1 MCGIAGIFGMYD
13 EKIVNKML
21 LAQAHRGPDG
31 MGVWGDEK
39 EKITLGHVRLSIL
52 DVSDKGTQPMEYAN
66 KRFHITFN
74 GEIYNFK
81 DIRQDLIKLGYDF
94 KSDTDTEVILAAY
107 SHWGT
112 DCVNKFRGMFA
123 FALFDKAPKKGFP
136 SLFLARD
143 RLGIKPLLYFKKNNN
158 IFFASEIRALL
169 STGCIDRRINKEAIL
184 DYFSHGVV
192 YQPNTIIDGI
202 QSLPNGHY
210 LEIFS
215 DGTEKLSRYWDLHEA
230 TIDLRKKLKNINL
243 DDAVVT
249 LREHLEEATKYCL
262 ISDVEIGAFLS
273 GGIDSTAVVG
283 LMTQVGGKKINTYA
297 LGFEDKLSSID
308 ERKFAKIA
316 SDHLN
321 SNHIGKATT
330 IDDAKNIFNN
340 IVKDIDQPSIDGAN
354 TWIVS
359 KMAAA
364 KNKVALSGLGGDEIF
379 AGYSH
384 FFKFSKQKNN
394 FLSNFNFLKK
404 YIEKIHSIR
413 PNFLTLDIISKI
425 STPIEKLSFLRTVF
439 ENFQIKKTLLPRWNY
454 KSNINII
461 ERNKE
466 FILKDADST
475 QQMTY
480 FELNTYLRSTLLRD
494 SDVMSMAHGL
504 EIRPLLLDHVLV
516 EFVYS
521 LPERIK
527 LNPAYPKKLFVDSV
541 SEIIPEELK
550 KRKKMGFEMPFVQ
563 WMQGPLKN
571 EFIELLKSE
580 HAIYFFKP
588 KYIDLMLKKLKI
600 NNPPRNL
607 WGVAI
612 FILWIK
618 NNKINLE

>member
-1 MCGIAGIFGMYD
+1 MCGIAGIFGLHN

-31 MGVWGDEK
+31 MGVCSDEK

-52 DVSDKGTQPMEYAN
+52 DVSNKGSQPMEYAN

-81 DIRQDLIKLGYDF
+81 DIRQNLMALGYNF

-107 SHWGT
+107 SHWGS

-123 FALFDKAPKKGFP
+123 FALFDKTPKKGFP

-169 STGCIDRRINKEAIL
+169 STGCIDRKINKEAIL

-202 QSLPNGHY
+202 KSLPSGHY
-210 LEIFS
+210 LEIFY
-215 DGTEKLSRYWDLHEA
+215 DGKEKLSRYWDLHEA
-230 TIDLRKKLKNINL
+230 TIDLRKKLKNINQ
-243 DDAVVT
+243 DDAVAA
-249 LREHLEEATKYCL
+249 LRKHLEEATKYCL

-283 LMTQVGGKKINTYA
+283 LMTQVGNKKINTFA

-321 SNHIGKATT
+321 SNHIGKTT
-330 IDDAKNIFNN
+330 TFDDAKKIFNN
-340 IVKDIDQPSIDGAN
+340 IVKDIDQPSIDGTN

-364 KNKVALSGLGGDEIF
+364 NNKVALSGLGGDEIF

-384 FFKFSKQKNN
+384 FFKFSKEKNN

-404 YIEKIHSIR
+404 YIQKIHNIR

-425 STPIEKLSFLRTVF
+425 SYPLEKLSFLRTVF
-439 ENFQIKKTLLPRWNY
+439 EDFQIKKTLLPKWSY
-454 KSNINII
+454 KSSTNLI
-461 ERNKE
+461 ERNQE
-466 FILKDADST
+466 FMLKDADST

-527 LNPAYPKKLFVDSV
+527 LSPAYPKKLFVDSV
-541 SEIIPEELK
+541 LKIIPEELR

-571 EFIELLKSE
+571 EFIELLKSKYSL
-580 HAIYFFKP
+580 YFFKP
-588 KYIDLMLKKLKI
+588 KYIDSMIKKIKN

-607 WGVAI
+607 WAVAV

>member
-123 FALFDKAPKKGFP
+123 FALFDKTPKKGSP

-169 STGCIDRRINKEAIL
+169 STGCINRRINKEAIL

-202 QSLPNGHY
+202 QFLPNGHY

-230 TIDLRKKLKNINL
+230 TIDLRKKLKNIDL
-243 DDAVVT
+243 DDAVAK
-249 LREHLEEATKYCL
+249 LREHLDEATKYCL

-316 SDHLN
+316 SDYLN
-321 SNHIGKATT
+321 SNHIGKAIT

-379 AGYSH
+379 AGYPH
-384 FFKFSKQKNN
+384 FFKFSKQNNN
-394 FLSNFNFLKK
+394 FLSKFNFLKK
-404 YIEKIHSIR
+404 NIEKIHSIR

-439 ENFQIKKTLLPRWNY
+439 ENFQIKKTLLPRWSY

-580 HAIYFFKP
+580 HALYFFKP
-588 KYIDLMLKKLKI
+588 KYIDLMVKKLKS